1 MRLRLSLFLYVAL
14 LFNMQPSVA
23 EPSDGV
29 VDRVYHPYILP
40 FEREL
45 EWRFMSRQNEDG
57 NELLQRLAFGHA
69 LSETVIAK
77 FYAVGSRDEQH
88 NDFGL
93 EGYEF
98 ELRWMMTEQ
107 GKYWADFGTLLEVEK
122 YHNEKRWEVTT
133 GLVMEKEIGQTSL
146 TVNTLLV
153 YEWGDVPDQ
162 ELKTQ
167 LRVKYRYRWMP
178 LLQPAVELYTGDDF
192 VGIGPAFMGIK
203 RFDSRRQLKW
213 ELGFIAAIDSV
224 SKDHSLRFSLE
235 YEF

>member
-1 MRLRLSLFLYVAL
+1 M
-14 LFNMQPSVA
+14 
-23 EPSDGV
+23 
-29 VDRVYHPYILP
+29 
-40 FEREL
+40 
-45 EWRFMSRQNEDG
+45 
-57 NELLQRLAFGHA
+57 
-69 LSETVIAK
+69 
-77 FYAVGSRDEQH
+77 
-88 NDFGL
+88 
-93 EGYEF
+93 
-98 ELRWMMTEQ
+98 
-107 GKYWADFGTLLEVEK
+107 
-122 YHNEKRWEVTT
+122 TT

>member
-1 MRLRLSLFLYVAL
+1 MRLCSLLLFSLSLLWTSTAK
-14 LFNMQPSVA
+14 A
-23 EPSDGV
+23 EPSEGV

-45 EWRFMSRQNEDG
+45 EWRFMSRQNDEG
-57 NELLQRLAFGHA
+57 NELLQRIAFGHA

-88 NDFGL
+88 DDFGL

-98 ELRWMMTEQ
+98 EVRWMMTEQ
-107 GKYWADFGTLLEVEK
+107 GKYWADFGTLFEVEK
-122 YHNEKRWEVTT
+122 FHNEKRWEVTT
-133 GLVMEKEIGQTSL
+133 GLVMEKEFGPTSL
-146 TVNTLLV
+146 TVNTLFV

-167 LRVKYRYRWMP
+167 LRMKYRYRWMP

-192 VGIGPAFMGIK
+192 IGIGPAFMGIQ

-213 ELGFIAAIDSV
+213 ELGFIAAVDSV
-224 SKDHSLRFSLE
+224 TKDHTFRFSLE

>member
-1 MRLRLSLFLYVAL
+1 MGSCWWYAGVGAL
-14 LFNMQPSVA
+14 L
-23 EPSDGV
+23 
-29 VDRVYHPYILP
+29 
-40 FEREL
+40 ER
-45 EWRFMSRQNEDG
+45 
-57 NELLQRLAFGHA
+57 
-69 LSETVIAK
+69 AK
-77 FYAVGSRDEQH
+77 NPKG
-88 NDFGL
+88 
-93 EGYEF
+93 
-98 ELRWMMTEQ
+98 
-107 GKYWADFGTLLEVEK
+107 
-122 YHNEKRWEVTT
+122 KRWEVTT
-133 GLVMEKEIGQTSL
+133 GLVMEKGIGQTSL

-192 VGIGPAFMGIK
+192 IGIGPAFMGIK